1 MSKLRV
7 TINGRIFLIVTLLSL
22 PIITFIVLH
31 VNVLMAKSD
40 K

>member
-1 MSKLRV
+1 MGKLKV
-7 TINGRIFLIVTLLSL
+7 TINGWIFLIVTLLSL
-22 PIITFIVLH
+22 PIITFIVLQ